1 MAAEIGDL
9 QQAQD
14 AEKAKRRAEAK
25 EQARMAEEAESHA
38 AALMKEAN
46 EQAKKT
52 AEAQQHAKMFA
63 SKRLTA
69 ERLADEA
76 RLGRLNTEKGLAE
89 ARATLARA
97 YENVLREFAASGQ
110 RRLRLLPISSGI
122 FAGPMA
128 AEIPALTWEA
138 LQLGFDAL
146 DPVAQ
151 VAVNN

>member
-1 MAAEIGDL
+1 MVHAVGLDF
-9 QQAQD
+9 
-14 AEKAKRRAEAK
+14 RRLHDPPGTPPYT
-25 EQARMAEEAESHA
+25 R
-38 AALMKEAN
+38 
-46 EQAKKT
+46 
-52 AEAQQHAKMFA
+52 
-63 SKRLTA
+63 
-69 ERLADEA
+69 
-76 RLGRLNTEKGLAE
+76 AE